1 MKITART
8 GISVLA
14 GALALCLSAGAQQNA
29 QPDAQPDAR
38 RLQSYDVGREISVVG
53 SVVKFEAG
61 SSSLPMGAH
70 LLVQT
75 ASGQVD
81 VHVGDARVLKA
92 AKLELNAGDGVRIVG
107 EKLVTE
113 GGSFFAA
120 RIVQKGMQ
128 AVAVRTTRGFLT
140 RPGAGSSAS
149 QAAALRGVR

>member
-1 MKITART
+1 MKIKVRT
-8 GISVLA
+8 GIFVLA

-29 QPDAQPDAR
+29 QPEAR
-38 RLQSYDVGREISVVG
+38 QLQSYDVGREVSLVG
-53 SVVKFEAG
+53 TVVKFEAT
-61 SSSLPMGAH
+61 STSLPMGAH

-92 AKLELNAGDGVRIVG
+92 AKIELNPGDSVRIVG
-107 EKLVTE
+107 ENLVTE
-113 GGSFFAA
+113 SGSFFAA
-120 RIVQKGMQ
+120 RIVQKGTQ

-140 RPGAGSSAS
+140 RPGAGISPS

>member
-1 MKITART
+1 MKIRART
-8 GISVLA
+8 AISVLA
-14 GALALCLSAGAQQNA
+14 GVFALCLSGGAQQNT
-29 QPDAQPDAR
+29 PPDAR
-38 RLQSYDVGREISVVG
+38 QLQSYDVGREVSVVG
-53 SVVKFEAG
+53 SVVKFEAA

-81 VHVGDARVLKA
+81 VHLGDARVLRA
-92 AKLELNAGDGVRIVG
+92 AKLELNAGDNVRIVG
-107 EKLVTE
+107 ENLVTE

-140 RPGAGSSAS
+140 RPGGGVSAS
-149 QAAALRGVR
+149 QAAALRGLR

>member
-1 MKITART
+1 MKITAGT

-29 QPDAQPDAR
+29 QPEAG
-38 RLQSYDVGREISVVG
+38 RLQSYDVGREVSVVG
-53 SVVKFEAG
+53 SVVKFEAA
-61 SSSLPMGAH
+61 STSLPMGAH

-92 AKLELNAGDGVRIVG
+92 AKLELNGGDSVRIVG
-107 EKLVTE
+107 ENLVTE